1 MNSNYKI
8 FTTTWFLL
16 GLSLLLLNDFVL
28 KELLGNWFTGKL
40 SDFAG
45 LFIFP
50 LFWTAFFPRQK
61 KSIFIFTGLLFILW
75 KSPLSQHLIDSW
87 NSFDVFYISRV
98 VDYTDLIALSI
109 LPLAFY
115 LESNKLHLTSV
126 QTRPIFPIVIT
137 AFAFGATS
145 YSSQVE
151 VNKPYT
157 VNAPKDS
164 IVNRIQR
171 LDSVYL
177 LNPSQPSVANR
188 DTIWL
193 SIPNDICQ
201 GFVEAKISFE
211 KHQDTS
217 TTITLLNTRYS
228 CPKGGNDKK
237 NIVTS
242 FKEKIIDQIDF

>member
-8 FTTTWFLL
+8 FTTSWFLL

-28 KELLGNWFTGKL
+28 KDLIGSWFTGKL

-50 LFWTAFFPRQK
+50 LFWTAIFPRGK
-61 KSIFIFTGLLFILW
+61 KMIFLFTSLFFIYW
-75 KSPLSQHLIDSW
+75 KSSISQGFIDMW
-87 NSFDVFYISRV
+87 NSSGPLTVSRV
-98 VDYTDLIALSI
+98 VDYSDLFALSV
-109 LPLAFY
+109 LPFAY
-115 LESNKLHLTSV
+115 HLDQIKFQLTTL
-126 QTRPIFPIVIT
+126 QTKPIVPIIIT

-151 VNKPYT
+151 VNKLYT

-177 LNPSQPSVANR
+177 LNPSQPSVAKS

-201 GFVEAKISFE
+201 GFIEAQVSFE
-211 KHQDTS
+211 KQQDTS

-228 CPKGGNDKK
+228 CPKESNDKETIIK
-237 NIVTS
+237 S
-242 FKEKIIDQIDF
+242 FEEKIIKQINF